1 MSVYQTLSL
10 MIAFA
15 VLIVEIMKNDNKNNR
30 PASRR

>member
-15 VLIVEIMKNDNKNNR
+15 VLIVEIMKNDNKK
-30 PASRR
+30 